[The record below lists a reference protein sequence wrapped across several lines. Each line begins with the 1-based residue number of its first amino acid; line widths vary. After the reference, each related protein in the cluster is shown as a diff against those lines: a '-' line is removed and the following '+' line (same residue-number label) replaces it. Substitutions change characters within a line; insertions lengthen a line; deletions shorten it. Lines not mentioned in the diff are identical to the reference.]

1 MQSEITLLDYTYTE
15 SDFIDGIEPYEQVYK
30 YISNSFIHE
39 RMLTKMCK
47 YAKSV
52 GINNF
57 KTLYANYTKSLKT
70 NSDTVYRESATKFQ
84 NQEIELDAGDWE
96 CDDFGVRRHGDHGE
110 EVACPHPILPVE
122 RLVNIDTGE
131 EKLRIAYSKGKK
143 WRSIIVDKGTLASS
157 QKITS
162 LAVWGIA
169 VNSENARLMIQ
180 YFSDIENINYDAIP
194 EHKSVSRLGYI
205 GDEGFSPYVDQLIFD
220 GEANYKNIFNS
231 VISRGNRQK
240 WLECAKECRQNT
252 SAKIVLASSFA
263 SVLVQ
268 KIGSL
273 PFFVHLWG
281 VDSGTGKTVALML
294 AASVWGNP
302 ASGQFV
308 QTFNA
313 TEVGHERMAAFLNSL
328 PMCIDEL
335 QLSRTSKGKAT
346 FNIYNLAQGV
356 GRTRGN
362 KAGGV
367 DKTPTW
373 GNCILT
379 TGESPLANL
388 TDGAGALNR
397 VIEIECKADNKV
409 IVDGVHVSSTIK
421 KNYGF
426 AGKEFVEYL
435 TNDGVQEVLEARYKK
450 LFSELSNNDAT
461 EKQSMAAALIV
472 MADEIISQI
481 FFEDKPLTVKE
492 ISEFLKTNAAVSMGQ
507 RGYDFICGW
516 VSQNINR
523 FSDKQIDNT
532 GEIYGVIDLE
542 YAYINAKKFRDVCEA
557 EGISSASL
565 LSWLKSKNL
574 IKSRDKRYTFMKK
587 IRGIA
592 TNCVALAMPS
602 DDEEPE
608 PIDKF

>member
-1 MQSEITLLDYTYTE
+1 MQDEITVINYTYTAD
-15 SDFIDGIEPYEQVYK
+15 DFFNSTAPYEEIYK
-30 YISNSFIHE
+30 HKSNPFVHE
-39 RMLTKMCK
+39 KKLTQMCD
-47 YAKSV
+47 YAKTV
-52 GINNF
+52 GIKNF
-57 KTLYANYTKSLKT
+57 KKLYSEYTKSLLIQNK
-70 NSDTVYRESATKFQ
+70 SVYINNVTSFQ

-96 CDDFGVRRHGDHGE
+96 CDDYGVKKPSSWGDE
-110 EVACPHPILPVE
+110 IACPHPIMPVE

-131 EKLRIAYSKGKK
+131 EKLRVAYSKGKK
-143 WRSIIVDKGTLASS
+143 WRSIIVDKNTLAST

-162 LAVWGIA
+162 LAIWGIA
-169 VNSENARLMIQ
+169 VNSSNAKSLID
-180 YFSDIENINYDAIP
+180 YLSDIENINYDRIP
-194 EHKSVSRLGYI
+194 EYSSVSRLGYI
-205 GDEGFSPYVDQLIFD
+205 GDEGFSPYVDGLIFD
-220 GEANYKNIFNS
+220 GEANYKNIFSS
-231 VISRGNRQK
+231 VVSHGKRDK
-240 WLECAKECRQNT
+240 WIECAKECRQNT

-281 VDSGTGKTVALML
+281 VESGTGKTVALML

-335 QLSRTSKGKAT
+335 QLSRTAKGKPT

-379 TGESPLANL
+379 TGESPLASL

-397 VIEIECKADNKV
+397 VIEIECKTDNKV
-409 IVDGVHVSSTIK
+409 IADGVHVSSIVK

-435 TNDGVQEVLEARYKK
+435 IEEGVQEKLEARYKK

-472 MADEIISQI
+472 MADEIISQV

-523 FSDKQIDNT
+523 FNTDTDNT
-532 GEIYGVIDLE
+532 GEIYGVIDND
-542 YAYINAKKFRDVCEA
+542 YAYINAKKFRDVCEN

-565 LSWLKSKNL
+565 LSWLKQKKL
-574 IKSRDKRYTFMKK
+574 IKSKEKRNTVMKK
-587 IRGIA
+587 IRGIP
-592 TNCVALAMPS
+592 TNCVALIMP
-602 DDEEPE
+602 DDEEE
-608 PIDKF
+608 AEYREKL